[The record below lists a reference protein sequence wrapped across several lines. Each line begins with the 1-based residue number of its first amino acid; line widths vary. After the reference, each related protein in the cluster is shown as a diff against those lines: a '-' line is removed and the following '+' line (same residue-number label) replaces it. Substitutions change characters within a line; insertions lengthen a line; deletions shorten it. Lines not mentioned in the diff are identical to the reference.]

1 MTKIRIATTSLLVL
15 CLITWG
21 YAQQQEPQQRPDAA
35 SQQEPKPGEPK
46 HPPDAVPP
54 EKPRETK
61 PSQDQPQE
69 EKPPKQAPK
78 PSKDQP
84 KAGQEQNGQHP
95 QKGELTKNGKSAHIP
110 EAQFKTSF
118 GSQHTFTVKRIITQT
133 TVVPNQTQFVFSG
146 YTFVFL
152 DPWPTAWLFTD
163 DCYIDYV
170 DDEYFLFDVFH
181 PGVRV
186 ALFVVG

>member
-1 MTKIRIATTSLLVL
+1 MTKIGIATTSLLVL

-21 YAQQQEPQQRPDAA
+21 YAQQQEPQQ
-35 SQQEPKPGEPK
+35 QQEPKQEEPK
-46 HPPDAVPP
+46 HSRDAVPP

-78 PSKDQP
+78 PSQGQP
-84 KAGQEQNGQHP
+84 KAGHEQNGQHP
-95 QKGELTKNGKSAHIP
+95 QKGEVSKNGKSAHIP
-110 EAQFKTSF
+110 EGQFKADF
-118 GSQHTFTVKRIITQT
+118 GNQHTFTVKRIITQT
-133 TVVPNQTQFVFSG
+133 TVVPNQTQFVFAG

-152 DPWPTAWLFTD
+152 DPWPTAWLLTD

-181 PGVRV
+181 PGIRV
-186 ALFVVG
+186 ALFVLG